1 MPWKSCGRAV
11 MSVKGC
17 ASRHIPM
24 RTPLCAP
31 VCKPTHKPRFK
42 SPRTAPAPCTQ
53 PHMQGRG
60 HGVVMFLAAK
70 GHSWNFRT
78 VLCSPPIPLTHTPCR
93 CPWHKQH
100 LGLRPAAGR
109 GLSVVVPVVPI
120 RAELQLEGS
129 DEGIPSPGPL
139 YHHPCWGRYGTCWH
153 AAACSGTT
161 TGAVPT
167 VWQCRIHM
175 ACSTHQ

>member
-1 MPWKSCGRAV
+1 

-17 ASRHIPM
+17 ASRRIPM
-24 RTPLCAP
+24 CTPLCAP

-42 SPRTAPAPCTQ
+42 SPRTAPAHLHPATRAGKGTWGRHVTGCKGTLVELQDSPVQ
-53 PHMQGRG
+53 PP
-60 HGVVMFLAAK
+60 
-70 GHSWNFRT
+70 T
-78 VLCSPPIPLTHTPCR
+78 PLTHTPCR

-120 RAELQLEGS
+120 HAELQLEGS

-139 YHHPCWGRYGTCWH
+139 YHHPCWGRYSTCWH

-161 TGAVPT
+161 STVPT
-167 VWQCRIHM
+167 VWRGQIHM
-175 ACSTHQ
+175 VCSTHQ